1 MAGIINPFWAKLAD
15 MSSRGWCL
23 LAATMLYTIGYACTA
38 GSLSI
43 HALAAGQVIYTI
55 GELNSCIDT
64 FRHHPWSHSAYLVVR
79 QFGTLLRTNA
89 HPR

>member
-1 MAGIINPFWAKLAD
+1 MAGIINPFWATLAD

-38 GSLSI
+38 GSSGI

-55 GELNSCIDT
+55 GEPISYPKT
-64 FRHHPWSHSAYLVVR
+64 YLH
-79 QFGTLLRTNA
+79 FPNFIPPA
-89 HPR
+89 S